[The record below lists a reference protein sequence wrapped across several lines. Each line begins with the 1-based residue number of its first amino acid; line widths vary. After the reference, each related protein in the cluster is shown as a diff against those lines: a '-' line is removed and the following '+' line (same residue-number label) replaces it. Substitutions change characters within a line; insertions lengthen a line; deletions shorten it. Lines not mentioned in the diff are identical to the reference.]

1 MVVWEHADDPEPY
14 AVLTGD
20 TLFIGD
26 VGRPDLLV
34 SFGHSRDVL
43 ASCLYDSLHERLM
56 TLPDAT
62 RVFPGHGA
70 GSACGKNLST
80 DTSSTIGEQ
89 RRSNYAV
96 KAPDRETFIG
106 LITEGQPTAPAYFPY
121 DAVLNQSEHG
131 LLDEDQLPTSL
142 SLDEVDAA
150 IAGGAVLVDVRDPED
165 FARGHLVG
173 AINVGLNGRYAEF
186 AGSVVPVDVDIVL
199 FADPGTEL
207 EAKNRLAR
215 IGFDRVVGNL
225 VDPYEAMTENPSRT
239 ASASRLT
246 SGVLAERIADIDD
259 LQVVDVRGVGECG
272 TEGVIPGSV
281 NLPVAMVRDRLGE
294 LSPQRPTVVYCAGG
308 YRSSV
313 VASMLRSEGFGD
325 VSDLIGGFGSWE
337 KSVEKVA

>member
-1 MVVWEHADDPEPY
+1 MAAATGADIGYSSVASPEFDYRPLGDGERLELGEVVLEFRHTPGHTPESLSMVVWEHADDPEPY
-14 AVLTGD
+14 AALTGD

-34 SFGHSRDVL
+34 SFGHSRDEL
-43 ASCLYDSLHERLM
+43 ANCLYDSLHERLK

-89 RRSNYAV
+89 RLNSYAM
-96 KAPDRETFIG
+96 KAPDRDTFIG

-131 LLDEDQLPTSL
+131 LLDESQLPAGL

-150 IAGGAVLVDVRDPED
+150 TAGCAVLIDVRDPED
-165 FARGHLVG
+165 FARGHLLG

-225 VDPYEAMTENPSRT
+225 VDPYETMTGSPGRT
-239 ASASRLT
+239 AAASRFT
-246 SGVLAERIADIDD
+246 SGVLAERIGDVDD
-259 LQVVDVRGVGECG
+259 LQVVDVRAVGECG
-272 TEGVIPGSV
+272 TGGS
-281 NLPVAMVRDRLGE
+281 
-294 LSPQRPTVVYCAGG
+294 SPAR
-308 YRSSV
+308 
-313 VASMLRSEGFGD
+313 
-325 VSDLIGGFGSWE
+325 
-337 KSVEKVA
+337 